1 MPNHLS
7 SFLLLV
13 AAVLSALSGVPALV
27 LPRKSAAGQRIATG
41 LMVVAGLVGLTG
53 VVLVF
58 LRGTDAADLSWR
70 MLGSPLR
77 IVIDSMSAFFLVPV
91 LAMGAL
97 GSIYGLRYWPQRDHP
112 ENGRGLGVFWGLTV
126 AGMILLLVAR
136 HAALFLVG
144 WELMAISA
152 FFMIATESHLPE
164 VRSASWVYF
173 VATHLGTLAL
183 FALFAL
189 FHRIT
194 GSFELRALG
203 VSEAGL
209 GELTA
214 IFLLALVG
222 FGIKAG
228 LMPLHFWLPSAH
240 AGAPSHVSALLSGV
254 LLKIGIYGIVRFVGF
269 LPEPPVGWGGLVLVL
284 GCISGVLGVVF
295 ALGQHDLKRL
305 LAYHSVE
312 NIGIILMG
320 FGLALLGHTWNQPL
334 LYLLGMAG
342 CLLHVWN
349 HALFK
354 SLLFLGAGSVVHACG
369 TREIDRLGGLSKS
382 MPWTAGLFLVSAV
395 AICGL
400 PPLNGFVSEWFIYL
414 GFFNGVAA
422 DEAYSWLVAG
432 LAAPV
437 LALIGALALACF
449 VKAYGAVFLGAPRR
463 PLPDHPHEAPL
474 AMTLPMGIL
483 AVCCFAIGLFPQCV
497 VPLLQQAISG
507 GDGGGLPDALPL
519 LEEQTPLGSLT
530 LAGGLLLGLCLLLLV
545 AVVRRIQWRDAPT
558 ASTWSCGYARPT
570 ERMQYTASSFAQML
584 TGLFG
589 FVLRPQVH
597 LPGIRA
603 LFSRPAKFGT
613 HIDEPVLDRTL
624 LPALRRIK
632 RSLNRVRSLQQGLTH
647 HYLMYVAFM
656 VVALLLWVLPVTS
669 VLTRL
674 FSR

>member
-382 MPWTAGLFLVSAV
+382 MPWTAGLFLVGAV

-483 AVCCFAIGLFPQCV
+483 AVCCFAIGLFQQCV